1 MTKDM
6 QPFVFRGA
14 PVRVVTDDNGD
25 PWFVAKDVCTILGT
39 ETRDVRKIL
48 EPDDVTSL
56 NTIHIGGIS
65 TIPGYDAT
73 NGGRAPILVSEPGL
87 YTLIMGSRK
96 TEAKEFKRWVTHDVL
111 PSIRKHGAYM
121 TDDTLEKAIT
131 SPDFLIELATQL
143 KAERARKEQ
152 ALAQVE
158 AQKPKVLFADSVAT
172 SSTSILIGAF
182 ANDLKQNGVD
192 IGQNRLFKWLRDNG
206 YLISRKGE
214 GWNQPTQ
221 RALDMGLFEVK
232 TRTIENPDGS
242 VRTTRTTKLTGK
254 GRIYFTN
261 KFLGNDRTE
270 INKGDGGTSQPEP
283 HLTVY

>member
-1 MTKDM
+1 MSTGI
-6 QPFVFRGA
+6 QPFAFRGA
-14 PVRVVTDDNGD
+14 QVRVLTDDSGD
-25 PWFVAKDVCTILGT
+25 PWFVAKDVCMILGT

-65 TIPGYDAT
+65 TIPGYDMA

-96 TEAKEFKRWVTHDVL
+96 PEAKEFKRWVTHEVL

-121 TDDTLEKAIT
+121 TENTLEKALT
-131 SPDFLIELATQL
+131 SPDFLIQLATQL
-143 KAERARKEQ
+143 KTERAQKEQ

-192 IGQNRLFKWLRDNG
+192 IGQNRLFRWMRDNG

-221 RALDMGLFEVK
+221 RALDLGLFEVK

-254 GRIYFTN
+254 GRIYFTS
-261 KFLGNDRTE
+261 KFLGNDRMET
-270 INKGDGGTSQPEP
+270 I
-283 HLTVY
+283 